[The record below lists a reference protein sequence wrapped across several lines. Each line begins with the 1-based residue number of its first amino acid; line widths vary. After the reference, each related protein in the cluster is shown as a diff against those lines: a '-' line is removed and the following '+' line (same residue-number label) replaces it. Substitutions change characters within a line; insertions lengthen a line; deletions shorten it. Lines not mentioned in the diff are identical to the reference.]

1 MYVYEYRVAP
11 GFIKAALLHPHEF
24 EEFID
29 FLDTRGDDFGN
40 DFQSINDEEF
50 IEHDKLPPVFM
61 KQLET
66 NELEALEFV
75 KGEDVIEFLQNI
87 TWGGRTWNI
96 SESTKEL
103 VVPTNQFFTFGYLSF
118 QKFMI

>member
-11 GFIKAALLHPHEF
+11 GFLKAALLHPDEF

-29 FLDTRGDDFGN
+29 FLDTRGEEFGN

-50 IEHDKLPPVFM
+50 YDDHLPPVFM
-61 KQLET
+61 KQLEC

-75 KGEDVIEFLQNI
+75 KSEDVVEFLQNI
-87 TWGGRTWNI
+87 TWGGRAWKI
-96 SESTKEL
+96 SESTKEV
-103 VVPTNQFFTFGYLSF
+103 VVPTNQFFTFGYVSF